1 MHKAHDGSMDT
12 RQLQHFLALLEHGN
26 FGRAANAVH
35 LSQPA
40 FSRSIQQLE
49 QQLNVSLFDR
59 GRHGASATVYARA
72 ALPHVRALF
81 AAREALLQEIQAVQG
96 LETGELA
103 VGTGPYPAIGLMDQV
118 SARFVD
124 KYPGIRLRLHTANW
138 EALRRDLLAHE
149 IELFVADTREL
160 TEDPALQVTPL
171 PQPDG
176 GIFCRRDHPLA
187 GTDNLEW
194 PALLDFPFALTR
206 LPDAIEST
214 LQQLS
219 APHGGLSRRIECDN
233 VAMLVAMVAGSDAIS
248 MAPVSVIRGQLAAG
262 ALVMLAVQGI
272 EEIKTSYGLVQRRE
286 RQLSPAASAFRQLL
300 LQAADDATI

>member
-1 MHKAHDGSMDT
+1 MIDRMDT

-26 FGRAANAVH
+26 FARAADAVH

-49 QQLNVSLFDR
+49 QQLGVSLFDR

-118 SARFVD
+118 AARFID
-124 KYPGIRLRLHTANW
+124 RYPGIRLRLHTANW
-138 EALRRDLLAHE
+138 EALRHDLLAHE

-160 TEDPALQVTPL
+160 GTDPALTITAL
-171 PQPDG
+171 PQRAG

-187 GTDNLEW
+187 GQHTLPW
-194 PALLDFPFALTR
+194 SALLAFPFALTR
-206 LPDAIEST
+206 LPDAIEAT

-233 VAMLVAMVAGSDAIS
+233 VAMLLAMVAGSNAIS
-248 MAPVSVIRGQLAAG
+248 MAPVSVIHAQLQAG
-262 ALVMLAVQGI
+262 TLVMLPVEGI
-272 EEIKTSYGLVQRRE
+272 ESIQTSYGLVQRRE
-286 RQLSPAASAFRQLL
+286 RQLSPAAAAFRQLL
-300 LQAADDATI
+300 LQAADMTA

>member
-1 MHKAHDGSMDT
+1 MDT

-26 FGRAANAVH
+26 FARAAEAVH

-49 QQLNVSLFDR
+49 QQLGISLFDR

-81 AAREALLQEIQAVQG
+81 AAREALTQEIQAVQG

-103 VGTGPYPAIGLMDQV
+103 VGTGPYPAIGLMDHI
-118 SARFVD
+118 AAGFVD
-124 KYPGIRLRLHTANW
+124 RYPGIRLRLHTANW
-138 EALRRDLLAHE
+138 EALRHDLLAHE

-160 TEDPALQVTPL
+160 SEDPALTITPL
-171 PQPDG
+171 PQPAG
-176 GIFCRRDHPLA
+176 VVFCRHGHPLA
-187 GTDNLEW
+187 GRGKLQW
-194 PALLDFPFALTR
+194 SALLEFPFALTR
-206 LPDAIEST
+206 LPDAIEAT

-219 APHGGLSRRIECDN
+219 APHGGLTRRIECDN

-248 MAPVSVIRGQLAAG
+248 MAPVNVIRTQLAAG
-262 ALVMLAVQGI
+262 SLVDLPVQGVEQI
-272 EEIKTSYGLVQRRE
+272 QTRYGLVHRRE
-286 RQLSPAASAFRQLL
+286 RQLSPAASAFKQLL
-300 LQAADDATI
+300 MQAAAETTA

>member
-1 MHKAHDGSMDT
+1 MIGSMDT

-26 FGRAANAVH
+26 FARAADAVH

-49 QQLNVSLFDR
+49 QQLGVSLFDR
-59 GRHGASATVYARA
+59 GRHGAAPTVYARA

-118 SARFVD
+118 AARFID
-124 KYPGIRLRLHTANW
+124 RYPGIRLRLHTANW
-138 EALRRDLLAHE
+138 EALRHDLLAHE

-160 TEDPALQVTPL
+160 GTDPALAITPL
-171 PQPDG
+171 PQRAG
-176 GIFCRRDHPLA
+176 GIFCRRNHPLA
-187 GTDNLEW
+187 WQHSLPW
-194 PALLDFPFALTR
+194 SALLSYPFALTR
-206 LPDAIEST
+206 LPDAIEAT

-219 APHGGLSRRIECDN
+219 APHGGLTRRIECDN
-233 VAMLVAMVAGSDAIS
+233 VAMLLAMVAGSDAIS
-248 MAPVSVIRGQLAAG
+248 MAPVSVIHAQLEAG
-262 ALVMLAVQGI
+262 TLVMLPVEGI
-272 EEIKTSYGLVQRRE
+272 ESIQTSYGLVQRRE
-286 RQLSPAASAFRQLL
+286 RQLSPAAAAFRHLL
-300 LQAADDATI
+300 LQAADTTA

>member
-1 MHKAHDGSMDT
+1 MIGSMDT

-26 FGRAANAVH
+26 FARAADAVH

-49 QQLNVSLFDR
+49 QQLGVSLFDR
-59 GRHGASATVYARA
+59 GRHGAAPTVYARA

-118 SARFVD
+118 AARFID
-124 KYPGIRLRLHTANW
+124 RYPGIRLRLHTANW
-138 EALRRDLLAHE
+138 EALRHDLLAHE

-160 TEDPALQVTPL
+160 GTDPALTITPL
-171 PQPDG
+171 PQRAG
-176 GIFCRRDHPLA
+176 AIFCRRDHPLA
-187 GTDNLEW
+187 GQQRVAW
-194 PALLDFPFALTR
+194 PALLAYPFALTR
-206 LPDAIEST
+206 LPDAIEIT

-233 VAMLVAMVAGSDAIS
+233 VAMLLAMVAGSDAIS
-248 MAPVSVIRGQLAAG
+248 MAPVSVIHAQLEAG
-262 ALVMLAVQGI
+262 TLVMLPVAGI
-272 EEIKTSYGLVQRRE
+272 ESIQTGYGLVQRRE
-286 RQLSPAASAFRQLL
+286 RQLSPAAAAFRHLL
-300 LQAADDATI
+300 LQAADATA